1 MSRGGSPRFWVW
13 FRAVPI
19 VAMAIV
25 LALSLAVSVAPRAI
39 LRAVLCPVDYGDYIV
54 QSSERHGVDS
64 YLVCAIIR
72 CESGWDATTTSS
84 AGAVGLMQ
92 VMPSTAETLA
102 EMGYV
107 DSSTYDPNNLTD
119 PATNI
124 EYGCAYLSYLQQ
136 NLSSEE
142 EVIAAYNAGISKVL
156 EWSSGGGDI
165 SEAIDY
171 PETAAYLERVKAA
184 RAQYEYCYPDGINA

>member
-1 MSRGGSPRFWVW
+1 MTSPGTPRFWTW
-13 FRAVPI
+13 YRALPI
-19 VAMAIV
+19 TLMGIA
-25 LALSLAVSVAPRAI
+25 LAVSLAVSFAPRAI
-39 LRAVLCPVDYGDYIV
+39 LRTLLCPVDYGDYIV
-54 QSSERHGVDS
+54 ESSERHGVDS

-72 CESGWDATTTSS
+72 CESGWDTTTTSS

-107 DSSTYDPNNLTD
+107 DSSTYSPDNLTD

-124 EYGCAYLSYLQQ
+124 EYGCAYLAYLQQ
-136 NLSSEE
+136 NLDSDEA
-142 EVIAAYNAGISKVL
+142 VIAAYNAGISKVL
-156 EWSSGGGDI
+156 EWSSGGGNLSD
-165 SEAIDY
+165 AIDY